1 MAVQHNNQRGVI
13 LVMTIVI
20 MSILLATGLGF
31 AILVLSDLRQAQ
43 QIDNGIV
50 AYYGANSGI
59 EEGLY
64 WLRQDI
70 DGTDINTVD
79 ALKNIATNKPL
90 TNNAEW
96 NISSSTDYQSM
107 ISRERLYNGQSL
119 KFYILGRSGN
129 NPNIPLVQSIG
140 IKWERDDL
148 SPTTQLQVVA
158 TQLNYQQAENNAL
171 IYYTDTNKVIAN
183 PDQNLDCVPL
193 LDGEIPGNL
202 DADYDYV
209 FEVRALGEIQD
220 DVIKS
225 LKISAYSNDD
235 CTNQNNQGI
244 TNISLAS
251 VGSYRNS
258 QQTITAYIP
267 PRDPVSGLFGFVL
280 FSQEDITKDNE

>member
-1 MAVQHNNQRGVI
+1 MHIRYDNQQGVI

-31 AILVLSDLRQAQ
+31 TVLVLSDLRQAQ

-50 AYYGANSGI
+50 AYHAANSGI

-64 WLRQDI
+64 WLRKDI
-70 DGTDINTVD
+70 DGTDIATVD
-79 ALKNIATNKPL
+79 ALKNIAITKPL
-90 TNNAEW
+90 ANDAVW
-96 NISSSTDYQSM
+96 DISDSTDYQSN

-119 KFYILGRSGN
+119 KFYLLGRSGASPSN
-129 NPNIPLVQSIG
+129 TTESIG
-140 IKWERDDL
+140 IVWERDAI

-158 TQLNYQQAENNAL
+158 TQLDYQETESDAL
-171 IYYTDTNKVIAN
+171 IYYTDTNKVITN
-183 PDQNLDCVPL
+183 PDPDLDCVPL
-193 LDGEIPGNL
+193 LDAAIPGNS

-209 FEVRALGEIQD
+209 FEVRALGETEN

-225 LKISAYSNDD
+225 LRIRAYNTDN
-235 CTNQNNQGI
+235 CTDENNEGI
-244 TNISLAS
+244 TNISLVS
-251 VGSYRNS
+251 TGRYRAS
-258 QQTITAYIP
+258 QQTITAYVP